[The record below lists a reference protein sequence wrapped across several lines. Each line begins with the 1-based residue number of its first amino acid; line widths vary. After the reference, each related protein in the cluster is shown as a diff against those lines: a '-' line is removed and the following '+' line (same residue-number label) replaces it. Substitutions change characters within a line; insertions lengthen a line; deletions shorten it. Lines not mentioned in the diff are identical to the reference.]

1 MKIEN
6 EQKQTGYWI
15 GLVAVLFILGI
26 LLGSALGNSKGYRRG
41 QIDAIEGRVYYK
53 QIGYIRVEGE

>member
-15 GLVAVLFILGI
+15 GLVAVLFILGL
-26 LLGSALGNSKGYRRG
+26 LLGGALGNSKGYRRG